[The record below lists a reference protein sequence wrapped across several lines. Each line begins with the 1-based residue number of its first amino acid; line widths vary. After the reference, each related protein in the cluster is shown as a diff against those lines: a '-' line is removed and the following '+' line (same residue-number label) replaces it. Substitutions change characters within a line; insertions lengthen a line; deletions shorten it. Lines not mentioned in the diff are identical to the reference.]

1 MTAELVRKGKT
12 KDVYRLPDGNYRL
25 HFKDDVTGHADGT
38 VDPGANTVIG
48 SIRGIGAACL
58 RMTTHFFELFRA
70 AGLPTHFISS
80 DLAAGTMLVR
90 PARMF
95 GKGVEVIVRQVA
107 TGSFIRRYGEYIKDG
122 SPLDRLVEFT
132 IKDDARGDPL
142 ATSETLA
149 ALGIMT
155 QSEYDRQRDLAR
167 TVCGL
172 IDGEMKTRGLTLY
185 DMKMEFGRCGA
196 GDEIA
201 VVDEISPGCMRVYR
215 GAEALSGMALAEA
228 FFAAGGKA

>member
-1 MTAELVRKGKT
+1 MKAELVRSGKT
-12 KDVYRLPDGNYRL
+12 KDVYRLEDGTFRL

-48 SIRGIGAACL
+48 KISGIGAACL
-58 RMTTHFFELFRA
+58 QMTTHFFKRIQAE
-70 AGLPTHFISS
+70 GLPTHFIGS
-80 DLAAGTMLVR
+80 DLAAGTMTVQ

-107 TGSFIRRYGEYIKDG
+107 TGSFIRRYGDYIKDG

-155 QSEYDRQRDLAR
+155 EVEYNRQRDMAR
-167 TVCGL
+167 RICAL
-172 IDGEMKTRGLTLY
+172 IDAEMQQRGLKLY
-185 DMKMEFGRCGA
+185 DMKMEFGRCGK
-196 GDEIA
+196 DDTISL
-201 VVDEISPGCMRVYR
+201 VDEISPGCMRVYR
-215 GAEALSGMALAEA
+215 GNEQLSGMALAQA
-228 FFAAGGKA
+228 FFA